1 MSDERANVNYKPLW
15 KLLIDKDM
23 TKTEL
28 REKTSISR
36 STIVKMT
43 NNEYVALDI
52 LVRICI
58 ALNCNLDDIIEI
70 ER

>member
-43 NNEYVALDI
+43 NNEYVALDV